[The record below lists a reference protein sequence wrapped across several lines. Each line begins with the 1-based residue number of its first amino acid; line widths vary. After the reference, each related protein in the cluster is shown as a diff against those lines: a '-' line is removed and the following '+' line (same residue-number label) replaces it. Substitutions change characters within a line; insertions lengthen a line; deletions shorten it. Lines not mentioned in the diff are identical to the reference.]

1 MIDRNNKLMSLP
13 LAAVAVVFLAAMS
26 VNTQSIYPLATN
38 SDEGF
43 GDTCAAQSMQYLVG
57 QQIGEV
63 DLDTL
68 PHPFEVHEQGRTPL
82 EVSEQGFQTNVEFSA
97 DGRVTGVYC
106 G

>member
-1 MIDRNNKLMSLP
+1 MIDRTNKLMSLP

-26 VNTQSIYPLATN
+26 VNTQSIYPLASH

-43 GDTCAAQSMQYLVG
+43 ADTCAAQSMQYLVG
-57 QQIGEV
+57 QPIGEI
-63 DLDTL
+63 DMDTL

-82 EVSEQGFQTNVEFSA
+82 EVSEQGFQTNIEFSQS
-97 DGRVTGVYC
+97 GTVSQVYC